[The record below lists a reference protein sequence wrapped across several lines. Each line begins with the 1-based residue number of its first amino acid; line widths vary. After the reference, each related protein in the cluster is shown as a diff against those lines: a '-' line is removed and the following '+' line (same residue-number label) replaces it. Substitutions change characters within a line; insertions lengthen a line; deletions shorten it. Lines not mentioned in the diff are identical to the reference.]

1 MGRLPVSDNPTPA
14 LAHFQVLYDGSLNLF
29 YEAFFSNIYRF
40 HKVPK
45 NHSVL
50 TSHNILDYTKSD
62 NLQYNML
69 VCWDKWLVDQV
80 SDVPSIFFIIKLQKL
95 NKEFWVP

>member
-50 TSHNILDYTKSD
+50 TSHNILDYLLLAD
-62 NLQYNML
+62 MVA
-69 VCWDKWLVDQV
+69 VC
-80 SDVPSIFFIIKLQKL
+80 PSALL
-95 NKEFWVP
+95 H